1 MREEKQ
7 SFFESDRRRL
17 VRFAKKRRREPGK
30 FFIDFPGSRRRLSSD
45 QSKNIITRENMER
58 LDEKIFCKNQ
68 KNEKKWRKN
77 SKKGLTKR
85 EERGII
91 IELSARAGSEVIE
104 N

>member
-1 MREEKQ
+1 
-7 SFFESDRRRL
+7 
-17 VRFAKKRRREPGK
+17 
-30 FFIDFPGSRRRLSSD
+30 
-45 QSKNIITRENMER
+45 MER

-91 IELSARAGSEVIE
+91 IELTARAGSEVIE

>member
-1 MREEKQ
+1 MIVFFDEIASILKTASFGEFFRAKTEKTLSELKKSCSGEIFGEEFLK
-7 SFFESDRRRL
+7 
-17 VRFAKKRRREPGK
+17 
-30 FFIDFPGSRRRLSSD
+30 
-45 QSKNIITRENMER
+45 
-58 LDEKIFCKNQ
+58 
-68 KNEKKWRKN
+68 KKWRKN

>member
-1 MREEKQ
+1 
-7 SFFESDRRRL
+7 
-17 VRFAKKRRREPGK
+17 
-30 FFIDFPGSRRRLSSD
+30 
-45 QSKNIITRENMER
+45 MER
-58 LDEKIFCKNQ
+58 LDEKILCKNQ
-68 KNEKKWRKN
+68 KNEKKRRKN